1 MCLRTKNLKIF
12 IICAYLFFIYFIKK
26 NSLLTGLK
34 FLNCLRIIIDI
45 HLVCPA
51 DLSAYER
58 SLWPTKDRYG
68 LHSEMRSGLD
78 VTSLPTTTFPSRQN
92 IWNWPTHLH
101 EYRHAGQVSPT
112 RITCQWH
119 HVWTEVHLLALRSF
133 DPIAPLEANF
143 KAFLR
148 LEDSRFISIT

>member
-58 SLWPTKDRYG
+58 SLWPTAARTAATFTPFWDEKWFGCHFVAYYDISEPTKHLKLTNTSSRISTCRTSKPDQNYMSMASCVDRG
-68 LHSEMRSGLD
+68 AFVGPEVIRPD
-78 VTSLPTTTFPSRQN
+78 CTS
-92 IWNWPTHLH
+92 W
-101 EYRHAGQVSPT
+101 GQ
-112 RITCQWH
+112 
-119 HVWTEVHLLALRSF
+119 F
-133 DPIAPLEANF
+133 
-143 KAFLR
+143 
-148 LEDSRFISIT
+148 

>member
-58 SLWPTKDRYG
+58 SLWPTAARTVATFTPFWDEKWFGCHFVAYYDI
-68 LHSEMRSGLD
+68 SEK
-78 VTSLPTTTFPSRQN
+78 TSHFKLTNTEALRCLSLT
-92 IWNWPTHLH
+92 IGKYLH
-101 EYRHAGQVSPT
+101 EYRHAVQFSPA
-112 RITCQWH
+112 RIKCQWSISLY
-119 HVWTEVHLLALRSF
+119 VGRDALSVVF
-133 DPIAPLEANF
+133 C
-143 KAFLR
+143 
-148 LEDSRFISIT
+148 